1 MLPLSEWLKQPDVVE
16 MKKKS
21 ISSLLGV
28 DLHRD
33 PNRPLFQNNSF
44 FLSPAD
50 GIILY
55 SRVVNARDEIVP
67 IKGGEYTVNELL
79 REEFTHP
86 CLVIG
91 IFMTIM
97 DVHIN
102 RIPTDGYLTYKKL
115 QPLKVMNLSM
125 REVEKDILEKM
136 GVDYTHLR
144 YALFNE
150 RVVNRI
156 FHNALHQPY
165 YLVQIADFEVDV
177 IAHFDESQNKYY
189 TQGERFSLVRMGSQV
204 DLIIPF
210 INPNIKFNSL
220 VDGCLFWHV
229 EAGRDQLVKVEGG
242 R

>member
-1 MLPLSEWLKQPDVVE
+1 MLPLKDWLETPEIIE

-21 ISSLLGV
+21 LPTLLSF

-33 PNRPLFQNNSF
+33 PNRSTFQDNRF
-44 FLSPAD
+44 FFSPAD

-55 SRVVNARDEIVP
+55 SRVVDADGEIVP
-67 IKGGEYTVNELL
+67 IKGGEYTINELL
-79 REEFTHP
+79 REKFHLP
-86 CLVIG
+86 CLVVG
-91 IFMTIM
+91 IFMTVM

-115 QPLKVMNLSM
+115 PSLKVMNLSM
-125 REVEKDILEKM
+125 RELEKDILERM

-156 FHNALHQPY
+156 FHNPLKQPY
-165 YLVQIADFEVDV
+165 YIVQIADFEVDV
-177 IAHFDESQNKYY
+177 IAHFDEAQNKYY

-210 INPNIKFNSL
+210 INPQIRFNSL
-220 VDGCLFWHV
+220 VDECLFYHV
-229 EAGRDQLVKVEGG
+229 EAGRDQLVKIE
-242 R
+242 